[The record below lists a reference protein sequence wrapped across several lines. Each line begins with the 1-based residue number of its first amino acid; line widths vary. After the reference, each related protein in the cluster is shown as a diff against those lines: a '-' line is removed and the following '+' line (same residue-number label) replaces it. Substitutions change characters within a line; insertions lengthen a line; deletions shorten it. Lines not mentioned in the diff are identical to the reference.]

1 MPTGGEYNGNSQS
14 RLDRL
19 ERLMKVLAAEHEK
32 FSEDC
37 RQLVERLKAM
47 KRGSTGSSG
56 DEPQPS

>member
-1 MPTGGEYNGNSQS
+1 MPTGGEHNGNSQS

-19 ERLMKVLAAEHEK
+19 EGLMKVLAAEHEK

-37 RQLVERLKAM
+37 QHLIKRLKAM

-56 DEPQPS
+56 DERQPS